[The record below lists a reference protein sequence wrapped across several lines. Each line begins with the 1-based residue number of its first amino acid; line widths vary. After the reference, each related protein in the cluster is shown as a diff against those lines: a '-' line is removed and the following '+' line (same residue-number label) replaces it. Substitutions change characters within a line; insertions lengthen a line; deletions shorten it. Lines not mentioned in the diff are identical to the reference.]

1 MHMFDYLERLM
12 TSNDTKI
19 LFVIT
24 LIVISEI
31 LDWLSGT
38 VAAVIN
44 PDIDYKSKIGTNGIL
59 RKISFIMVLLLFI
72 PVSVLIPDVNDIDV
86 GTIALYVLYLGYL
99 GNVIWSIFENYEKMG
114 KDMTM
119 FKEFWRK
126 LFKSEDDKN
135 G

>member
-1 MHMFDYLERLM
+1 MFDYLERLM

-72 PVSVLIPDVNDIDV
+72 PVSVLIPDVNEIDV

-114 KDMTM
+114 KDMKM
-119 FKEFWRK
+119 FKEFWEK
-126 LFKSEDDKN
+126 VFKSGDDKN
-135 G
+135 E

>member
-1 MHMFDYLERLM
+1 MFSYLEKLM
-12 TSNDTKI
+12 MTNDTKI

-24 LIVISEI
+24 LIVIAEL

-72 PVSVLIPDVNDIDV
+72 PVSVLIPDIEGVDI
-86 GTIALYVLYLGYL
+86 GTIALYTLYLGYL

-114 KDMTM
+114 KDMKM
-119 FKEFWRK
+119 FKEFWK
-126 LFKSEDDKN
+126 QLFKTEDDKQ
-135 G
+135 

>member
-1 MHMFDYLERLM
+1 MFSYLEKLM
-12 TSNDTKI
+12 MSNDTKI

-24 LIVISEI
+24 LIVIAEL

-59 RKISFIMVLLLFI
+59 RKISFIMLLLLFI
-72 PVSVLIPDVNDIDV
+72 PVSVLIPDINGINV
-86 GTIALYVLYLGYL
+86 GVITLYTFYLAYL

-114 KDMTM
+114 KDMKM
-119 FKEFWRK
+119 FKEFWK
-126 LFKSEDDKN
+126 QLFKTEDDK
-135 G
+135 

>member
-1 MHMFDYLERLM
+1 MFDYLEKLM

-44 PDIDYKSKIGTNGIL
+44 PEIDYKSKIGTNGIL

-119 FKEFWRK
+119 FKEFWKK
-126 LFKSEDDKN
+126 LFKAEDDKN
-135 G
+135 E

>member
-1 MHMFDYLERLM
+1 MFDYLERLM

-24 LIVISEI
+24 LIVIAEI

-72 PVSVLIPDVNDIDV
+72 PVSVLIPDIEGVDI
-86 GTIALYVLYLGYL
+86 GTITLYTLYLGYL

-114 KDMTM
+114 KDMKM
-119 FKEFWRK
+119 FKDFWK
-126 LFKSEDDKN
+126 QLFKTEDDKN
-135 G
+135 E

>member
-1 MHMFDYLERLM
+1 MFDYLERLM

>member
-1 MHMFDYLERLM
+1 MFDYLERLM

-126 LFKSEDDKN
+126 LFKSEDDNN

>member
-1 MHMFDYLERLM
+1 MFDYLEKLM

-44 PDIDYKSKIGTNGIL
+44 PEIDYKSKIGTNGIL

-72 PVSVLIPDVNDIDV
+72 PVSVLIPDVNEIDV

-114 KDMTM
+114 KDMKM
-119 FKEFWRK
+119 FKEFWEK
-126 LFKSEDDKN
+126 VFKSGDDKN
-135 G
+135 E

>member
-1 MHMFDYLERLM
+1 MFDYLEKLM

-72 PVSVLIPDVNDIDV
+72 PVSVLIPDVNEIDV

-114 KDMTM
+114 KDMKM
-119 FKEFWRK
+119 FKEFWK
-126 LFKSEDDKN
+126 KVFKSGDDKN
-135 G
+135 E